1 MKHILGG
8 IVVID
13 FSQVIAGPACTR
25 LMAELG
31 AEVIKVELAPAGD
44 PARLLPM
51 AQGLVSCFHLYMFYF
66 LSTVANVNLQ

>member
-8 IVVID
+8 IVVVD
-13 FSQVIAGPACTR
+13 FSQVVAGPACTR

-44 PARLLPM
+44 TSR
-51 AQGLVSCFHLYMFYF
+51 
-66 LSTVANVNLQ
+66 